1 MYRLFQRVSQCNLF
15 MMGAMGTIAPCE
27 ECQAIL
33 MEYEKAC
40 LDFWLNA
47 SEETR
52 DACRAIRQLVT
63 GGTEADVAHAQQ
75 LLPPFKTFES
85 PVNADATMGPS
96 RIGPLLY
103 RKVQH
108 EARTGHH
115 VSLRPVYLRPSP
127 PSDLS

>member
-1 MYRLFQRVSQCNLF
+1 
-15 MMGAMGTIAPCE
+15 MMDAMRIIAPCE
-27 ECQAIL
+27 ECQAIV
-33 MEYEKAC
+33 MEYERAC

-63 GGTEADVAHAQQ
+63 GGSEADVAHAQQ
-75 LLPPFKTFES
+75 LLPPFKAFKS
-85 PVNADATMGPS
+85 PVNSDGRMGPS
-96 RIGPLLY
+96 RIGPLVY

-108 EARTGHH
+108 EARTGHY

-127 PSDLS
+127 PSDLT